1 MSRNRM
7 SKSSSCQIEFTKQSI
22 QLVYVIK
29 STMPM
34 NWIEM
39 RNLKVLKYEIVD
51 EEDLKAKLH
60 AIN

>member
-1 MSRNRM
+1 M